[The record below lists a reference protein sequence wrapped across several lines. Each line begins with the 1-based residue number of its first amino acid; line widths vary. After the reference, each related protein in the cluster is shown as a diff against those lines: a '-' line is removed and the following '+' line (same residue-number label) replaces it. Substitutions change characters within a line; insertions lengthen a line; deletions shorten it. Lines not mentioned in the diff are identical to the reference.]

1 MVRIAKSR
9 PPTRS
14 TGKNENRRQRLERAL
29 EEGLQETFPASDAL
43 AVTELAPTPPDNNFM
58 SRPKSSKRRKPRK
71 RG

>member
-9 PPTRS
+9 PPTRGA
-14 TGKNENRRQRLERAL
+14 GKKENRRQRLERAL
-29 EEGLQETFPASDAL
+29 EEGLRETFAASDAL
-43 AVTELAPTPPDNNFM
+43 AVTEPAPIPNNSFI

>member
-14 TGKNENRRQRLERAL
+14 AGKKKNRLQRLERAL

-43 AVTELAPTPPDNNFM
+43 AVTEPAPTPPDNGFIR
-58 SRPKSSKRRKPRK
+58 RPKSSIRRNPI
-71 RG
+71 